1 MLPTP
6 GLPGPPR
13 TVTEGR
19 VTPSAP
25 SKTAPAPRAPLRCI
39 HPSPGWRKHQ
49 GISPFLSVDVVIL
62 IIKVDFFVFF
72 FFNAHS
78 RGMPLSLAGG
88 LCTTGLQERLVSTM
102 AATISSISTAA
113 SSFLHRGGTEM

>member
-25 SKTAPAPRAPLRCI
+25 SQTAPAPRAPLGCI
-39 HPSPGWRKHQ
+39 QPSPGWRKHQ
-49 GISPFLSVDVVIL
+49 
-62 IIKVDFFVFF
+62 DFSIFECRCCHSYNKSGFFCFFF